1 MNKKKLIMKKIIL
14 LAAFGVAGLVN
25 AKSTVASN
33 LYYKVTEIKEE
44 EKENKVKAFGC
55 MQVFVQTSCGLNSYT
70 TWCSEWG
77 TECLM
82 SDAEAVEQI
91 NCHQ

>member
-1 MNKKKLIMKKIIL
+1 MNLKKLIMKKIIL

-33 LYYKVTEIKEE
+33 LYSKVTEIKEE

-55 MQVFVQTSCGLNSYT
+55 MQVFVQKHLADLIHTQHGVANGEPS
-70 TWCSEWG
+70 
-77 TECLM
+77 
-82 SDAEAVEQI
+82 V
-91 NCHQ
+91 